1 MDGSLARRIYAFAVI
16 CTFCLSFFSAPSQAD
31 ITVADNLKNSVG
43 MSSYDIG
50 IGTSN
55 IINGPLVFTNESG
68 GQRFVAGASGNLTT
82 ITSNVATWNP
92 GNDSLNVSIYQA
104 SGNVPG
110 TLLGSLLAPPS
121 SVSSAAS
128 NPRTTFDFTADH
140 IALTAGQS
148 YVVTFSVADPSPTDD
163 RYIVYLLPI
172 ATSNFGITPI
182 FAPDSVHYQ
191 NEPLNYE
198 IGLTVNATPEPGATT
213 LLTGGLL
220 MSLLRRRRR

>member
-140 IALTAGQS
+140 IALTAG
-148 YVVTFSVADPSPTDD
+148 
-163 RYIVYLLPI
+163 
-172 ATSNFGITPI
+172 
-182 FAPDSVHYQ
+182 
-191 NEPLNYE
+191 
-198 IGLTVNATPEPGATT
+198 
-213 LLTGGLL
+213 
-220 MSLLRRRRR
+220 

>member
-110 TLLGSLLAPPS
+110 TLLLYRGSYRPDG
-121 SVSSAAS
+121 
-128 NPRTTFDFTADH
+128 RTILRGH
-140 IALTAGQS
+140 ILGCGS
-148 YVVTFSVADPSPTDD
+148 
-163 RYIVYLLPI
+163 I
-172 ATSNFGITPI
+172 AHRR
-182 FAPDSVHYQ
+182 SVHRLPAADR
-191 NEPLNYE
+191 NIEFRNHSDLRSRFSA
-198 IGLTVNATPEPGATT
+198 LPE
-213 LLTGGLL
+213 
-220 MSLLRRRRR
+220 